1 MDYCNQH
8 LMEIRQKYD
17 TLLQQLQQTH
27 TFHIHSSFAIKPKGS
42 RDHIDPAGQSQSNN
56 NALTCFVL
64 CISFQFSSLFKQKWD
79 LIHKKLPPNHLKIE

>member
-42 RDHIDPAGQSQSNN
+42 RDHIDPAGQSQRVIIMLSR
-56 NALTCFVL
+56 VL
-64 CISFQFSSLFKQKWD
+64 FYASLFNF
-79 LIHKKLPPNHLKIE
+79 LLYLSRNGT